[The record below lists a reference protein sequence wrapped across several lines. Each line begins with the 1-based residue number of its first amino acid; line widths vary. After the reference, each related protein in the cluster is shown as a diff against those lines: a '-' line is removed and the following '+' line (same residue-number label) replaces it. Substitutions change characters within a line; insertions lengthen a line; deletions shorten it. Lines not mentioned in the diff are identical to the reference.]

1 MKYLCIYESFANFKD
16 ENICLVES
24 CFFFNDNTHLK
35 ALWDLSMLSKI
46 DGQVQPEIDTQYI
59 IVE

>member
-16 ENICLVES
+16 ENFYLVES

-35 ALWDLSMLSKI
+35 ALWVLSMLSKI